1 MSEAFAEAL
10 DKVRK
15 HRGEW
20 ASEANICQLTHP
32 SPEDLEAFRKTWF
45 DLDDNTR
52 YQVAAR
58 LTDLAEQ
65 DSALAFEELFQVLLD
80 DDLAAVRVFA
90 IARLSDIIDMSL
102 ARRMLWLVK
111 NDADAGVRAE
121 AATALGAYLFASD
134 GESERE
140 QSFRREVEDV
150 LLEIV
155 NTDAEDMQVRQRA
168 LESYGYASDPFAD
181 DVLREAYESDED
193 DLRASAVFAMG
204 RRADEAW
211 LPIVHREL
219 RSEPEVM
226 RLAAIYAA
234 GVIGSSSSIPHLL
247 RVIGEDAN
255 DDVRAAAVYALADI
269 DSPEAVRI
277 LEDLLESDDITI
289 VNAADEA
296 LDIRLA
302 AENEDLVVFD
312 YGFLDEPGISDV
324 SSSGSNGNQDDK

>member
-1 MSEAFAEAL
+1 MSESFAEAL
-10 DKVRK
+10 DKVRE

-32 SPEDLEAFRKTWF
+32 SPEDIEAFRETWF

-58 LTDLAEQ
+58 LADLAEQ
-65 DSALAFEELFQVLLD
+65 DSVLAFEELFQVLLD
-80 DDLAAVRVFA
+80 DDLAAVRTLA
-90 IARLSDIIDMSL
+90 IARLSDIMDMSL
-102 ARRMLWLVK
+102 ARRMLWLVQ

-134 GESERE
+134 SGGERE
-140 QSFRREVEDV
+140 QFLRREIEDA

-155 NTDAEDMQVRQRA
+155 NTDAEDMEVRQRA

-181 DVLREAYESDED
+181 AVLREAYEGDED
-193 DLRASAVFAMG
+193 ELRASAVFAMG

-219 RSEPEVM
+219 RNESEAM

-234 GVIGSSSSIPHLL
+234 GVIGSGGSIPHLL

-269 DSPEAVRI
+269 ESPEAVRI

-289 VNAADEA
+289 VNAADDA
-296 LDIRLA
+296 LDMRLA
-302 AENEDLVVFD
+302 AEDEDLLMLD
-312 YGFLDEPGISDV
+312 YGLLGEPGLGDD
-324 SSSGSNGNQDDK
+324 GSAGNNGDQDNQ